1 MMRLEAE
8 QKVFEIAGV
17 KVGGIPGRDPTVL
30 IGTIFYKKQRIVED
44 DRRGVFDEEKA
55 EELIRLQEEFSD
67 RTGNPSMLDVEGAT
81 SEALKRYLEF
91 AADSTDEP
99 LLLGGPTP
107 EVRIEALKWAG
118 EVGLTNRIVYN
129 SLLPGCGR
137 EELEVIRDAGV
148 ECAILLA
155 YNVSDLTAAGR
166 IKALQELLKTV
177 GDYGIEKPILDTFVM
192 DIPSLG
198 AALQAISEAKSRWG
212 LPAGCGPHNAIGLWR
227 GLKKKMGIKARRP
240 AVAAVNA
247 VAAALGA
254 DFLLYGPIEEAPY
267 VYPAVAMVDAA
278 YAFPAMRGGLKLSR
292 EHPLFKIP

>member
-1 MMRLEAE
+1 MRLEAE

-44 DRRGVFDEEKA
+44 ERRGVFDEEKA
-55 EELIRLQEEFSD
+55 EELIKLQEEYSD

-81 SEALKRYLEF
+81 SEALRRYLEF
-91 AADSTDEP
+91 AADVTDEP

-137 EELEVIRDAGV
+137 EELETIRDAGV
-148 ECAILLA
+148 KCAILLA
-155 YNVSDLTAAGR
+155 YNVSSLTSAGR
-166 IKALQELLKTV
+166 LKALQELLKAV
-177 GDYGIEKPILDTFVM
+177 EGYGIEKPLLDTFVM

-198 AALQAISEAKSRWG
+198 AALQAIPEAKSRWG
-212 LPAGCGPHNAIGLWR
+212 LPSGCGPHNAIGLWR
-227 GLKKKMGIKARRP
+227 GLKRKMGVKARRP

>member
-1 MMRLEAE
+1 MRLEAE
-8 QKVFEIAGV
+8 QRVFEIAGV
-17 KVGGIPGRDPTVL
+17 RVGGIPGRDPTVL
-30 IGTIFYKKQRIVED
+30 IGTIFYKRQQIVED
-44 DRRGVFDEEKA
+44 ERRGVFDEGRA
-55 EELIRLQEEFSD
+55 EELIKLQEEFSD
-67 RTGNPSMLDVEGAT
+67 KTGNPSMLDVEGAT
-81 SEALKRYLEF
+81 SEALIRYLEF
-91 AADSTDEP
+91 AADVADEP

-107 EVRIEALKWAG
+107 EVRIEALRWAD
-118 EVGLTNRIVYN
+118 EAGLTGRIVYN

-137 EELEVIRDAGV
+137 DELEALREAGV

-155 YNVSDLTAAGR
+155 YNVSDLTSAGR
-166 IKALQELLKTV
+166 IKVLQELLEA
-177 GDYGIEKPILDTFVM
+177 GEDYGIRKPLLDTFVM

-198 AALQAISEAKSRWG
+198 AALQAISEAKSKWG

-227 GLKKKMGIKARRP
+227 GLKRKMGVRARRP

-267 VYPAVAMVDAA
+267 VFPAVAMVDAA
-278 YAFPAMRGGLKLSR
+278 YAFPAMRRGLKLGR

>member
-278 YAFPAMRGGLKLSR
+278 YALPAMRSGMKLSR

>member
-1 MMRLEAE
+1 M
-8 QKVFEIAGV
+8 
-17 KVGGIPGRDPTVL
+17 L
-30 IGTIFYKKQRIVED
+30 IGTIFDKKQRIVED
-44 DRRGVFDEEKA
+44 DRRGIFDEEKA
-55 EELIRLQEEFSD
+55 EELIKLQEEFSD

-81 SEALKRYLEF
+81 SEALRRYLEF
-91 AADSTDEP
+91 AADVTDEP

-137 EELEVIRDAGV
+137 EELEAIRDAGV
-148 ECAILLA
+148 KCAILLA
-155 YNVSDLTAAGR
+155 YNVSSLTSAGR
-166 IKALQELLKTV
+166 LKALQELLEAV
-177 GDYGIEKPILDTFVM
+177 EGYGIEKTLLDTFVM

-198 AALQAISEAKSRWG
+198 IALQAIPEAKSRWG
-212 LPAGCGPHNAIGLWR
+212 LPAGCGPHNAIGLWK

-278 YAFPAMRGGLKLSR
+278 YAFPAMRSGMKLSR